1 MKGNNNQ
8 KFFTFFLIILFSNS
22 IVSQN
27 NLLEEIDY
35 NNENYKVGL
44 SAFKAHKIINGQ
56 STKQANEKELYL
68 YVSHR
73 FGSINGG
80 IKTLFG
86 LDIANTK
93 IELLYGLSNN
103 LQIGFSRESLKKT
116 YALNA
121 KYNITTQ
128 SSKLPF
134 NSSIYASYNYNS
146 SLDED
151 IYPNLS
157 NPDRS
162 LFFGQVLLSKSF
174 SDKISLQLS
183 PSFARKGFTETIFEQ
198 ENNFMLGIASTYR
211 ITNRLAFN
219 IEYSANLDRPEIS
232 PFNDVLSFG
241 IDIETGGHVF
251 QLLFSN
257 TQTIDDV
264 SVMTDAEGSWKDGK
278 IYFGFNILRV
288 F

>member
-1 MKGNNNQ
+1 MKKN
-8 KFFTFFLIILFSNS
+8 KILLCLLLIYSFSF
-22 IVSQN
+22 SQG
-27 NLLEEIDY
+27 NLLKELESESENKTSNEI
-35 NNENYKVGL
+35 
-44 SAFKAHKIINGQ
+44 SAFKAIKIVNTQ

-73 FGSINGG
+73 FGSVNGG

-93 IELLYGLSNN
+93 IELLYGLSEN

-134 NSSIYASYNYNS
+134 TSSLYASYNYNS

-157 NPDRS
+157 NSDRS
-162 LFFGQVLLSKSF
+162 LFFGQLLLSKSF

-183 PSFARKGFTETIFEQ
+183 PSFARKGFAETIFEQ
-198 ENNFMLGIASTYR
+198 ENNFILGVASSYR

-264 SVMTDAEGSWKDGK
+264 SVITDAEGSWKDGE

>member
-1 MKGNNNQ
+1 MKKN
-8 KFFTFFLIILFSNS
+8 KILLSLLLIYSFSFSQENLLKELE
-22 IVSQN
+22 SQN
-27 NLLEEIDY
+27 EY
-35 NNENYKVGL
+35 KTTNNF
-44 SAFKAHKIINGQ
+44 SAFKAIKIVNNQ
-56 STKQANEKELYL
+56 STKQASEKELYL

-73 FGSINGG
+73 FGSIDEG
-80 IKTLFG
+80 INTLFG

-93 IELLYGLSNN
+93 IELLYGLTNK
-103 LQIGFSRESLKKT
+103 LQIGFSRESFKKT
-116 YALNA
+116 YSLNA

-128 SSKLPF
+128 SSKLPI
-134 NSSIYASYNYNS
+134 NSSLYISYNYNS
-146 SLDED
+146 LLDQD
-151 IYPNLS
+151 IYPTLS
-157 NPDRS
+157 NSDRN
-162 LFFGQVLLSKSF
+162 LFFGQLLLSKNF

-183 PSFARKGFTETIFEQ
+183 PTYAKRGFNETIFEQ
-198 ENNFMLGIASTYR
+198 ENNIILGLASSYR

-257 TQTIDDV
+257 TQTIDNV

>member
-1 MKGNNNQ
+1 MKKN
-8 KFFTFFLIILFSNS
+8 KILLSLLLIYSFSFSQENLLKELE
-22 IVSQN
+22 SQN
-27 NLLEEIDY
+27 EY
-35 NNENYKVGL
+35 KTTNNF
-44 SAFKAHKIINGQ
+44 SAFKAIKIVNNQ
-56 STKQANEKELYL
+56 STKQASEKELYL

-73 FGSINGG
+73 FGSIDEG
-80 IKTLFG
+80 INTLFG

-93 IELLYGLSNN
+93 IELLYGLTNN
-103 LQIGFSRESLKKT
+103 LQIGFSRESFKKT
-116 YALNA
+116 YSLNA

-128 SSKLPF
+128 SSRLPI
-134 NSSIYASYNYNS
+134 NSSLYLSYNYNS
-146 SLDED
+146 LLDQD
-151 IYPNLS
+151 IYPTLS
-157 NPDRS
+157 NSDRN
-162 LFFGQVLLSKSF
+162 LFFGQLLLSKSF

-183 PSFARKGFTETIFEQ
+183 PTYAKRGFNETIFEQ
-198 ENNFMLGIASTYR
+198 ENNIILGLASSYR

-257 TQTIDDV
+257 TQTIDNV

>member
-1 MKGNNNQ
+1 MKKN
-8 KFFTFFLIILFSNS
+8 KIFLILLLAYSFSF
-22 IVSQN
+22 SQGS
-27 NLLEEIDY
+27 LLTELENESKNKSSNEI
-35 NNENYKVGL
+35 
-44 SAFKAHKIINGQ
+44 STFKAIKIINNQ
-56 STKQANEKELYL
+56 STKQASEKELYL

-121 KYNITTQ
+121 KYSLTTQ
-128 SSKLPF
+128 TSKLPF
-134 NSSIYASYNYNS
+134 NSSLYASYNYNS
-146 SLDED
+146 SLNED
-151 IYPNLS
+151 IYPNLNNS
-157 NPDRS
+157 DRNF
-162 LFFGQVLLSKSF
+162 FFGQLLLSKSF

-183 PSFARKGFTETIFEQ
+183 PSYAKKGFTETIFEQ
-198 ENNFMLGIASTYR
+198 EDNVILGVASSYR
-211 ITNRLAFN
+211 ISNRLAFN
-219 IEYSANLDRPEIS
+219 VEYSANLDRPEIS
-232 PFNDVLSFG
+232 PFSDVLSFG

-264 SVMTDAEGSWKDGK
+264 SVITDAEGSWKDGE

>member
-1 MKGNNNQ
+1 MKKN
-8 KFFTFFLIILFSNS
+8 KILLSLLLIYSFSFSQENLLKELE
-22 IVSQN
+22 SQN
-27 NLLEEIDY
+27 EY
-35 NNENYKVGL
+35 KTTNNF
-44 SAFKAHKIINGQ
+44 SAFKAIKIVNNQ
-56 STKQANEKELYL
+56 STKQASEKELYL

-73 FGSINGG
+73 FGSINEG
-80 IKTLFG
+80 INTLFG

-93 IELLYGLSNN
+93 IELLYGLTNN
-103 LQIGFSRESLKKT
+103 LQIGFSRESFKKT
-116 YALNA
+116 YSLNA

-128 SSKLPF
+128 SSKLPI
-134 NSSIYASYNYNS
+134 NSSLYISYNYNS
-146 SLDED
+146 LLDQD
-151 IYPNLS
+151 IYPTLS
-157 NPDRS
+157 NSDRN
-162 LFFGQVLLSKSF
+162 LFFSQLLLSKNF

-183 PSFARKGFTETIFEQ
+183 PTYAKRGFNETIFEQ
-198 ENNFMLGIASTYR
+198 ENNIILGLASSYR

-257 TQTIDDV
+257 TQTIDNV
-264 SVMTDAEGSWKDGK
+264 SVMTDAEGSWRDGK

>member
-1 MKGNNNQ
+1 MKKN
-8 KFFTFFLIILFSNS
+8 KILLSLLLIYSFSFSQENLLQELE
-22 IVSQN
+22 SQN
-27 NLLEEIDY
+27 EY
-35 NNENYKVGL
+35 KTTNNFSV
-44 SAFKAHKIINGQ
+44 FKAIKIVNNQ
-56 STKQANEKELYL
+56 STKQASEKELYL

-73 FGSINGG
+73 FGSIDEG
-80 IKTLFG
+80 INTLFG

-93 IELLYGLSNN
+93 IELLYGLTNN
-103 LQIGFSRESLKKT
+103 LQIGFSRESFKKT
-116 YALNA
+116 YSLNA

-128 SSKLPF
+128 SSKLPI
-134 NSSIYASYNYNS
+134 NSSLYISYNYNS
-146 SLDED
+146 LLDQD
-151 IYPNLS
+151 IYPTLS
-157 NPDRS
+157 NSDRN
-162 LFFGQVLLSKSF
+162 LFFGQLLLSKNF

-183 PSFARKGFTETIFEQ
+183 PTYAKRGFNETIFEQ
-198 ENNFMLGIASTYR
+198 ENNIILGLASSYR

-219 IEYSANLDRPEIS
+219 IEYSANLDRPDIS
-232 PFNDVLSFG
+232 PYNDVLSFG

-257 TQTIDDV
+257 TQTIDNV

>member
-1 MKGNNNQ
+1 MKKN
-8 KFFTFFLIILFSNS
+8 KILLSLLLIYSFSFSQENLLKELE
-22 IVSQN
+22 SQN
-27 NLLEEIDY
+27 EY
-35 NNENYKVGL
+35 KTTNNF
-44 SAFKAHKIINGQ
+44 SAFKAIKIVNNQ
-56 STKQANEKELYL
+56 STKQASEKELYL

-73 FGSINGG
+73 FGSIDEG
-80 IKTLFG
+80 INTLFG

-93 IELLYGLSNN
+93 IELLYGLTNN
-103 LQIGFSRESLKKT
+103 LQIGFSRESFKKT
-116 YALNA
+116 YSLNA

-128 SSKLPF
+128 SSRLPI
-134 NSSIYASYNYNS
+134 NSSLYLSYNYNS
-146 SLDED
+146 LLDQD
-151 IYPNLS
+151 IYPTLS
-157 NPDRS
+157 NSDRN
-162 LFFGQVLLSKSF
+162 LFFSQLLLSKNF

-183 PSFARKGFTETIFEQ
+183 PTYAKRGFNETIFEQ
-198 ENNFMLGIASTYR
+198 ENNIILGLASSYR

-257 TQTIDDV
+257 TQTIDNV
-264 SVMTDAEGSWKDGK
+264 SVMTDAEGSWRDGK

>member
-1 MKGNNNQ
+1 MKKN
-8 KFFTFFLIILFSNS
+8 KLFICLLFISS
-22 IVSQN
+22 VIFSQT
-27 NLLEEIDY
+27 NLLEKLE
-35 NNENYKVGL
+35 NESDSKIQNDI
-44 SAFKAHKIINGQ
+44 STFKAIKIVNNQ
-56 STKQANEKELYL
+56 STKQANNKELYL

-73 FGSINGG
+73 FGSVAEGIN
-80 IKTLFG
+80 TLFG

-103 LQIGFSRESLKKT
+103 FQIGFSRESLKKT

-121 KYNITTQ
+121 KYNITNQ
-128 SSKLPF
+128 SSKLPI
-134 NSSIYASYNYNS
+134 NSSLYASYNYNS

-157 NPDRS
+157 NSDRN
-162 LFFGQVLLSKSF
+162 LFFGQLLLSKSF

-183 PSFARKGFTETIFEQ
+183 PSFARKGFAETIFEQ
-198 ENNFMLGIASTYR
+198 ENNFILGVASSYR

-264 SVMTDAEGSWKDGK
+264 SVMTDAEGSWKDGE

>member
-1 MKGNNNQ
+1 MKKN
-8 KFFTFFLIILFSNS
+8 KILLSLLLIYSFSFSQENLLQELE
-22 IVSQN
+22 SQN
-27 NLLEEIDY
+27 EY
-35 NNENYKVGL
+35 KTTNNF
-44 SAFKAHKIINGQ
+44 SAFKAIKIVNNQ
-56 STKQANEKELYL
+56 STKQASEKELYL

-73 FGSINGG
+73 FGSIDEG
-80 IKTLFG
+80 INTLFG

-93 IELLYGLSNN
+93 IELLYGLTNN
-103 LQIGFSRESLKKT
+103 LQIGFSRESFKKT
-116 YALNA
+116 YSLNA

-128 SSKLPF
+128 SSRLPI
-134 NSSIYASYNYNS
+134 NSSLYLSYNYNS
-146 SLDED
+146 LLDQD
-151 IYPNLS
+151 IYPTLS
-157 NPDRS
+157 NSDRN
-162 LFFGQVLLSKSF
+162 LFFGQLLLSKSF

-183 PSFARKGFTETIFEQ
+183 PTYAKRGFNETIFEQ
-198 ENNFMLGIASTYR
+198 ENNIILGLASSYR

-257 TQTIDDV
+257 TQTIDNV

>member
-1 MKGNNNQ
+1 MKKN
-8 KFFTFFLIILFSNS
+8 KILLSLLLIYSFSFSQENLLKELE
-22 IVSQN
+22 SQN
-27 NLLEEIDY
+27 EY
-35 NNENYKVGL
+35 KTTNNF
-44 SAFKAHKIINGQ
+44 SAFKAIKIVNNQ
-56 STKQANEKELYL
+56 STKQASEKELYL

-73 FGSINGG
+73 FGSIDEG
-80 IKTLFG
+80 INTLFG

-93 IELLYGLSNN
+93 IELLYGLTNN
-103 LQIGFSRESLKKT
+103 LQIGFSRESFKKT
-116 YALNA
+116 YSLNA

-128 SSKLPF
+128 SSKLPI
-134 NSSIYASYNYNS
+134 NSSLYISYNYNS
-146 SLDED
+146 LLDQD
-151 IYPNLS
+151 IYPTLS
-157 NPDRS
+157 NSDRN
-162 LFFGQVLLSKSF
+162 LFFSQLLLSKNF
-174 SDKISLQLS
+174 SDKMSLQLS
-183 PSFARKGFTETIFEQ
+183 PTYAKRGFNETIFEQ
-198 ENNFMLGIASTYR
+198 ENNIILGLASSYR

-257 TQTIDDV
+257 TQTIDNV
-264 SVMTDAEGSWKDGK
+264 SVMTDAEGSWRDGK

>member
-1 MKGNNNQ
+1 MKKN
-8 KFFTFFLIILFSNS
+8 KILLSLLLIYSFSF
-22 IVSQN
+22 SQE
-27 NLLEEIDY
+27 NLLEELEIQNEY
-35 NNENYKVGL
+35 KTTNNFSG
-44 SAFKAHKIINGQ
+44 FKAIKIVNNQ
-56 STKQANEKELYL
+56 STKQASEKELYL

-73 FGSINGG
+73 FGSIDGG
-80 IKTLFG
+80 INTLFG

-93 IELLYGLSNN
+93 IELLYGLTNN
-103 LQIGFSRESLKKT
+103 LQIGFSRESFKKT
-116 YALNA
+116 YSLNA
-121 KYNITTQ
+121 KYNITIQ
-128 SSKLPF
+128 SSNLPI
-134 NSSIYASYNYNS
+134 NSSLYISYNYNS
-146 SLDED
+146 LLDQD
-151 IYPNLS
+151 IYPTLS
-157 NPDRS
+157 NSDRN
-162 LFFGQVLLSKSF
+162 LFFGQLLLSKNF

-183 PSFARKGFTETIFEQ
+183 PTYAKRGFNETIFEQ
-198 ENNFMLGIASTYR
+198 ENNIILGLASSYR

-257 TQTIDDV
+257 TQAIDNV

>member
-1 MKGNNNQ
+1 MKKN
-8 KFFTFFLIILFSNS
+8 KILLSLLLIYSFSFSQENLLKELE
-22 IVSQN
+22 SQN
-27 NLLEEIDY
+27 EY
-35 NNENYKVGL
+35 KTTNNF
-44 SAFKAHKIINGQ
+44 SAFKAIKIVNNQ
-56 STKQANEKELYL
+56 STKQASEKELYL

-73 FGSINGG
+73 FGSIDEG
-80 IKTLFG
+80 INTLFG

-93 IELLYGLSNN
+93 IELLYGLTNN
-103 LQIGFSRESLKKT
+103 LQIGFSRESFKKI
-116 YALNA
+116 YSLNA

-128 SSKLPF
+128 SSKLPI
-134 NSSIYASYNYNS
+134 NSSLYISYNYNS
-146 SLDED
+146 LLDQD
-151 IYPNLS
+151 IYPTLS
-157 NPDRS
+157 NSDRN
-162 LFFGQVLLSKSF
+162 LFFSQLLLSKNF

-183 PSFARKGFTETIFEQ
+183 PTYAKRGFNETIFEQ
-198 ENNFMLGIASTYR
+198 ENNIILGLASSYR

-257 TQTIDDV
+257 TQTIDNV
-264 SVMTDAEGSWKDGK
+264 SVMTDAEGSWRDGK

>member
-1 MKGNNNQ
+1 MKKN
-8 KFFTFFLIILFSNS
+8 KILLSLLLIYSFSFSQENLLKELE
-22 IVSQN
+22 SQN
-27 NLLEEIDY
+27 EY
-35 NNENYKVGL
+35 KTTNNF
-44 SAFKAHKIINGQ
+44 SAFKAIKIVNNQ
-56 STKQANEKELYL
+56 STKQASEKELYL

-73 FGSINGG
+73 FGSIDEG
-80 IKTLFG
+80 INTLFG

-93 IELLYGLSNN
+93 IELLYGLTNN
-103 LQIGFSRESLKKT
+103 LQIGFSRESFKKT
-116 YALNA
+116 YSLNA

-128 SSKLPF
+128 SSKLPI
-134 NSSIYASYNYNS
+134 NSSLYISYNYNS
-146 SLDED
+146 LLDQD
-151 IYPNLS
+151 IYPTLS
-157 NPDRS
+157 NSDRN
-162 LFFGQVLLSKSF
+162 LFFSQLLLSKNF

-183 PSFARKGFTETIFEQ
+183 PTYAKRGFNETIFEQ
-198 ENNFMLGIASTYR
+198 ENNIILGLASSYR

-257 TQTIDDV
+257 TQTIDNV
-264 SVMTDAEGSWKDGK
+264 SVMTDAEGSWRDGK

>member
-1 MKGNNNQ
+1 MKKN
-8 KFFTFFLIILFSNS
+8 KILLSLLLIYSFSFSQENLLKELE
-22 IVSQN
+22 SQN
-27 NLLEEIDY
+27 EY
-35 NNENYKVGL
+35 KTTNNF
-44 SAFKAHKIINGQ
+44 SAFKAIKIVNNQ
-56 STKQANEKELYL
+56 STKQASEKELYL

-73 FGSINGG
+73 FGSIDEG
-80 IKTLFG
+80 INTLFG

-93 IELLYGLSNN
+93 IELLYGLTNN
-103 LQIGFSRESLKKT
+103 LQIGFSRESFKKT
-116 YALNA
+116 YSLNA

-128 SSKLPF
+128 SSNLPI
-134 NSSIYASYNYNS
+134 NSSLYISYNYNS
-146 SLDED
+146 LLDQD
-151 IYPNLS
+151 IYPTLS
-157 NPDRS
+157 NSDRN
-162 LFFGQVLLSKSF
+162 LFFGQLLLSKNF

-183 PSFARKGFTETIFEQ
+183 PTYAKRGFNETIFKQ
-198 ENNFMLGIASTYR
+198 ENNIILGLASSYR

-257 TQTIDDV
+257 TQTIDNV

>member
-1 MKGNNNQ
+1 MKKNNILLCLL
-8 KFFTFFLIILFSNS
+8 LIYSFSF
-22 IVSQN
+22 SQG
-27 NLLEEIDY
+27 NLLKELESKSVNKTSNEI
-35 NNENYKVGL
+35 
-44 SAFKAHKIINGQ
+44 SAFKAIKIVNTQ
-56 STKQANEKELYL
+56 STKQASEKELYL

-73 FGSINGG
+73 FGSVNGG

-93 IELLYGLSNN
+93 IELLYGLSEN

-134 NSSIYASYNYNS
+134 TSSLYASYNYNS

-157 NPDRS
+157 NSDRS
-162 LFFGQVLLSKSF
+162 LFFGQLILSKSF

-183 PSFARKGFTETIFEQ
+183 PSFARRGFAETIFEQ
-198 ENNFMLGIASTYR
+198 ENNFILGVVSSYR

-241 IDIETGGHVF
+241 IDLSLIH
-251 QLLFSN
+251 
-257 TQTIDDV
+257 I
-264 SVMTDAEGSWKDGK
+264 
-278 IYFGFNILRV
+278 
-288 F
+288 

>member
-1 MKGNNNQ
+1 MKKN
-8 KFFTFFLIILFSNS
+8 KILLSLLLIYSFSFSQENLLKELE
-22 IVSQN
+22 SQN
-27 NLLEEIDY
+27 EY
-35 NNENYKVGL
+35 KTTNNF
-44 SAFKAHKIINGQ
+44 SAFKAIKIVNNQ
-56 STKQANEKELYL
+56 STKQASEKELYL

-73 FGSINGG
+73 FGSIDEG
-80 IKTLFG
+80 INTLFG

-93 IELLYGLSNN
+93 IELLYGLTNK
-103 LQIGFSRESLKKT
+103 LQIGFSRESFKKT
-116 YALNA
+116 YSLNA

-128 SSKLPF
+128 SSKLPI
-134 NSSIYASYNYNS
+134 NSSLYISYNYNS
-146 SLDED
+146 LLDQD
-151 IYPNLS
+151 IYPTLS
-157 NPDRS
+157 NSDRN
-162 LFFGQVLLSKSF
+162 LFFSQLLLSKNF

-183 PSFARKGFTETIFEQ
+183 PTYAKRGFNETIFEQ
-198 ENNFMLGIASTYR
+198 ENNIILGLASSYR

-257 TQTIDDV
+257 TQTIDNV

>member
-1 MKGNNNQ
+1 MKKN
-8 KFFTFFLIILFSNS
+8 KILLSLLLIYSFSFSQENLLKELE
-22 IVSQN
+22 SQN
-27 NLLEEIDY
+27 EY
-35 NNENYKVGL
+35 KTTNNF
-44 SAFKAHKIINGQ
+44 SAFKAIKIVNNQ
-56 STKQANEKELYL
+56 STKQASEKELYL

-73 FGSINGG
+73 FGSIDEG
-80 IKTLFG
+80 INTLFG

-93 IELLYGLSNN
+93 IELLYGLTNN
-103 LQIGFSRESLKKT
+103 LQIGFSRESFKKT
-116 YALNA
+116 YSLNA

-128 SSKLPF
+128 SSNLPI
-134 NSSIYASYNYNS
+134 NSSLYISYNYNS
-146 SLDED
+146 LLDQD
-151 IYPNLS
+151 IYPTLS
-157 NPDRS
+157 NSDRN
-162 LFFGQVLLSKSF
+162 LFFGQLLLSKNF

-183 PSFARKGFTETIFEQ
+183 PTYAKRGFNETIFEQ
-198 ENNFMLGIASTYR
+198 ENNIILGLASSYR

-257 TQTIDDV
+257 TQTIDNV

>member
-1 MKGNNNQ
+1 MKKN
-8 KFFTFFLIILFSNS
+8 KILLSLLLIYSFSFSQENLLKELE
-22 IVSQN
+22 SQN
-27 NLLEEIDY
+27 EY
-35 NNENYKVGL
+35 KTTNNF
-44 SAFKAHKIINGQ
+44 SAFKAIKIVNNQ
-56 STKQANEKELYL
+56 STKQASEKELYL

-73 FGSINGG
+73 FGSIDEG
-80 IKTLFG
+80 INTLFG

-93 IELLYGLSNN
+93 IELLYGLTNN
-103 LQIGFSRESLKKT
+103 LQIGFSRESFKKT
-116 YALNA
+116 YSLNA

-128 SSKLPF
+128 SSKLPI
-134 NSSIYASYNYNS
+134 NSSLYISYNYNS
-146 SLDED
+146 LLDQD
-151 IYPNLS
+151 IYPTLS
-157 NPDRS
+157 NSDRN
-162 LFFGQVLLSKSF
+162 LFFSQLLLSKNF

-183 PSFARKGFTETIFEQ
+183 PTYAKRGFNETIFEQ
-198 ENNFMLGIASTYR
+198 ENNIILGLASSYR
-211 ITNRLAFN
+211 ITHRLAFN

-257 TQTIDDV
+257 TQTIDNV

>member
-1 MKGNNNQ
+1 MKKN
-8 KFFTFFLIILFSNS
+8 KILLSLLLIYSFSFSQENLLKELE
-22 IVSQN
+22 SQN
-27 NLLEEIDY
+27 EY
-35 NNENYKVGL
+35 KTTNNF
-44 SAFKAHKIINGQ
+44 SAFKAVKIVNNQ
-56 STKQANEKELYL
+56 STKQASEKELYL

-73 FGSINGG
+73 FGSIDEG
-80 IKTLFG
+80 INTLFG

-93 IELLYGLSNN
+93 IELLYGLTNN
-103 LQIGFSRESLKKT
+103 LQIGFSRESFKKT
-116 YALNA
+116 YSLNA

-128 SSKLPF
+128 SSKLPI
-134 NSSIYASYNYNS
+134 NLSLYISYNYNS
-146 SLDED
+146 LLDQD
-151 IYPNLS
+151 IYPTLS
-157 NPDRS
+157 NSDRN
-162 LFFGQVLLSKSF
+162 LFFGQLLLSKNF

-183 PSFARKGFTETIFEQ
+183 PTYAKRGFNETIFEQ
-198 ENNFMLGIASTYR
+198 ENNIILGLASSYR

-257 TQTIDDV
+257 TQTIDNV

>member
-1 MKGNNNQ
+1 MKKN
-8 KFFTFFLIILFSNS
+8 KILLSLLLIYSFSFSQENLLKELE
-22 IVSQN
+22 SQN
-27 NLLEEIDY
+27 EY
-35 NNENYKVGL
+35 KTTNNF
-44 SAFKAHKIINGQ
+44 SAFKAIKIVNNQ
-56 STKQANEKELYL
+56 STKQASEKELYL

-73 FGSINGG
+73 FGSIDEG
-80 IKTLFG
+80 INTLFG

-93 IELLYGLSNN
+93 IELLYGLTNN
-103 LQIGFSRESLKKT
+103 LQIGFSRESFKKT
-116 YALNA
+116 YSLNA

-128 SSKLPF
+128 SSKLPI
-134 NSSIYASYNYNS
+134 NSSLYISYNYNS
-146 SLDED
+146 LLDQD
-151 IYPNLS
+151 IYPTLS
-157 NPDRS
+157 NSDRN
-162 LFFGQVLLSKSF
+162 LFFSQLLLSKNF

-183 PSFARKGFTETIFEQ
+183 PTYAKRGFNETIFEQ
-198 ENNFMLGIASTYR
+198 ENNIILGLASSYR
-211 ITNRLAFN
+211 ITHRLAFN

-257 TQTIDDV
+257 TQTIDNV
-264 SVMTDAEGSWKDGK
+264 SVMTDAEGSWRDGK

>member
-1 MKGNNNQ
+1 MKKN
-8 KFFTFFLIILFSNS
+8 KILLSLLLIYSFSF
-22 IVSQN
+22 SQE
-27 NLLEEIDY
+27 NLLEELEIQNEY
-35 NNENYKVGL
+35 KTTNNFSG
-44 SAFKAHKIINGQ
+44 FKAIKIVNNQ
-56 STKQANEKELYL
+56 STKQASEKELYL

-73 FGSINGG
+73 FGSIDEG
-80 IKTLFG
+80 INTLFG

-93 IELLYGLSNN
+93 IELLYGLTNN
-103 LQIGFSRESLKKT
+103 LQIGFSRESFKKT
-116 YALNA
+116 YSLNA

-128 SSKLPF
+128 SSNLPI
-134 NSSIYASYNYNS
+134 NSSLYISYNYNS
-146 SLDED
+146 LLDQD
-151 IYPNLS
+151 IYPTLS
-157 NPDRS
+157 NSDRN
-162 LFFGQVLLSKSF
+162 LFFGQLLLSKNF

-183 PSFARKGFTETIFEQ
+183 PTYAKRGFNETIFEQ
-198 ENNFMLGIASTYR
+198 ENNIILGLASSYR

-257 TQTIDDV
+257 TQAIDNV

>member
-1 MKGNNNQ
+1 MKKN
-8 KFFTFFLIILFSNS
+8 KILLSLLLIYSFSFSQENLLKELE
-22 IVSQN
+22 SQN
-27 NLLEEIDY
+27 EY
-35 NNENYKVGL
+35 KTTNNF
-44 SAFKAHKIINGQ
+44 SAFKAVKIVNNQ
-56 STKQANEKELYL
+56 STKQASEKELYL

-73 FGSINGG
+73 FGSIDEG
-80 IKTLFG
+80 INTLFG

-93 IELLYGLSNN
+93 IELLYGLTNN
-103 LQIGFSRESLKKT
+103 LQIGFSRESFKKT
-116 YALNA
+116 YSLNA

-128 SSKLPF
+128 SSKLPI
-134 NSSIYASYNYNS
+134 NSSLYISYNYNS
-146 SLDED
+146 LLDQD
-151 IYPNLS
+151 IYPTLS
-157 NPDRS
+157 NSDRN
-162 LFFGQVLLSKSF
+162 LFFGQLLLSKNF

-183 PSFARKGFTETIFEQ
+183 PTYAKRGFNETIFEQ
-198 ENNFMLGIASTYR
+198 ENNIILGLASSYR

-257 TQTIDDV
+257 TQTIDNV

>member
-1 MKGNNNQ
+1 MKKN
-8 KFFTFFLIILFSNS
+8 KILLSLLLIYSFSFSQENLLKELE
-22 IVSQN
+22 SQN
-27 NLLEEIDY
+27 EY
-35 NNENYKVGL
+35 KTTNNF
-44 SAFKAHKIINGQ
+44 SAFKAIKIVNNQ
-56 STKQANEKELYL
+56 STKQASEKELYL

-73 FGSINGG
+73 FGSIDEG
-80 IKTLFG
+80 INTLFG

-93 IELLYGLSNN
+93 IELLYGLTNN
-103 LQIGFSRESLKKT
+103 LQIGFSRESFKKI
-116 YALNA
+116 YSLNA

-128 SSKLPF
+128 SSKLPI
-134 NSSIYASYNYNS
+134 NSSLYVSYNYNS
-146 SLDED
+146 LLDQD
-151 IYPNLS
+151 IYPTLS
-157 NPDRS
+157 NSDRN
-162 LFFGQVLLSKSF
+162 LFFGQLLLSKNF

-183 PSFARKGFTETIFEQ
+183 PTYAKRGFNETIFEQ
-198 ENNFMLGIASTYR
+198 ENNIILGLASSYR

-257 TQTIDDV
+257 TQTIDNV

>member
-1 MKGNNNQ
+1 MKNN
-8 KFFTFFLIILFSNS
+8 KILFSLLLIYS
-22 IVSQN
+22 FSFSQGD
-27 NLLEEIDY
+27 LLQELESKTQDNTTSNI
-35 NNENYKVGL
+35 
-44 SAFKAHKIINGQ
+44 SAFKAIKIINTQ
-56 STKQANEKELYL
+56 STKQAREKELYL

-73 FGSINGG
+73 FGSIDGG
-80 IKTLFG
+80 INTLFG

-93 IELLYGLSNN
+93 IELLYGLTNN
-103 LQIGFSRESLKKT
+103 LQIGFSRESFKKT
-116 YALNA
+116 YSLNA
-121 KYNITTQ
+121 KYKVTTQ
-128 SSKLPF
+128 SSKLPI
-134 NSSIYASYNYNS
+134 NSSLYLSYNYNS
-146 SLDED
+146 LLDQD
-151 IYPNLS
+151 IYPTLNNS
-157 NPDRS
+157 DRN
-162 LFFGQVLLSKSF
+162 LFFGQLLLSKNF

-183 PSFARKGFTETIFEQ
+183 PTYAMRGFTETIFEQ
-198 ENNFMLGIASTYR
+198 KNNLILGLASSYR

-264 SVMTDAEGSWKDGK
+264 SVMTDAEGSWKNGK

>member
-1 MKGNNNQ
+1 MKKN
-8 KFFTFFLIILFSNS
+8 KIFLILLLAYSFSF
-22 IVSQN
+22 SQGS
-27 NLLEEIDY
+27 LLMELEDESENKSSNEI
-35 NNENYKVGL
+35 
-44 SAFKAHKIINGQ
+44 STFKAIKIVNNQ
-56 STKQANEKELYL
+56 STKQASEKELYL

-121 KYNITTQ
+121 KYNLTTQ
-128 SSKLPF
+128 TSKLPF
-134 NSSIYASYNYNS
+134 NSSLYASYNYNS
-146 SLDED
+146 SLNED
-151 IYPNLS
+151 IYPNLNNS
-157 NPDRS
+157 DRNF
-162 LFFGQVLLSKSF
+162 FFGQLLLSKSF

-183 PSFARKGFTETIFEQ
+183 PSYAKKGFTETIFEQ
-198 ENNFMLGIASTYR
+198 EDNVILGVASSYR
-211 ITNRLAFN
+211 ISNRLAFN
-219 IEYSANLDRPEIS
+219 VEYSANLDRPEIS
-232 PFNDVLSFG
+232 PFSDVLSFG

-264 SVMTDAEGSWKDGK
+264 SVITDAEGSWKEGE

>member
-1 MKGNNNQ
+1 MKKN
-8 KFFTFFLIILFSNS
+8 KILLSLLLIYSFSFSQENLLKELE
-22 IVSQN
+22 SQN
-27 NLLEEIDY
+27 EY
-35 NNENYKVGL
+35 KTTNNF
-44 SAFKAHKIINGQ
+44 SAFKAIKIVNNQ
-56 STKQANEKELYL
+56 STKQASEKELYL

-73 FGSINGG
+73 FGSIDEG
-80 IKTLFG
+80 INTLFG

-93 IELLYGLSNN
+93 IELLYGLTNN
-103 LQIGFSRESLKKT
+103 LQIGFSRESFKKT
-116 YALNA
+116 YSLNA

-128 SSKLPF
+128 SSKLPI
-134 NSSIYASYNYNS
+134 NLSLYISYNYNS
-146 SLDED
+146 LLDQD
-151 IYPNLS
+151 IYPTLS
-157 NPDRS
+157 NSDRN
-162 LFFGQVLLSKSF
+162 LFFGQLLLSKNF

-183 PSFARKGFTETIFEQ
+183 PTYAKRGFNETIFEQ
-198 ENNFMLGIASTYR
+198 ENNIILGLASSYR

-232 PFNDVLSFG
+232 HFNDVLSFG

-257 TQTIDDV
+257 TQTIDNV

>member
-1 MKGNNNQ
+1 MKKN
-8 KFFTFFLIILFSNS
+8 KILLSLLLIYSFSFSQENLLQELE
-22 IVSQN
+22 SQN
-27 NLLEEIDY
+27 EY
-35 NNENYKVGL
+35 KTTNNF
-44 SAFKAHKIINGQ
+44 SAFKAIKIVNNQ
-56 STKQANEKELYL
+56 STKQASEKELYL

-73 FGSINGG
+73 FGSIDEG
-80 IKTLFG
+80 INTLFG

-93 IELLYGLSNN
+93 IELLYGLTNN
-103 LQIGFSRESLKKT
+103 LQIGFSRESFKKT
-116 YALNA
+116 YSLNA

-128 SSKLPF
+128 SSKLPI
-134 NSSIYASYNYNS
+134 NSSLYISYNYNS
-146 SLDED
+146 LLDQD
-151 IYPNLS
+151 IYPTLS
-157 NPDRS
+157 NSDRN
-162 LFFGQVLLSKSF
+162 LFFSQLLLSKNF

-183 PSFARKGFTETIFEQ
+183 PTYAKRSFNETIFEQ
-198 ENNFMLGIASTYR
+198 ENNIILGLASSYR

-219 IEYSANLDRPEIS
+219 MEYSANLDRPEIS

-257 TQTIDDV
+257 TQAIDNV

>member
-1 MKGNNNQ
+1 MKKN
-8 KFFTFFLIILFSNS
+8 KIFLILLLAYSFSF
-22 IVSQN
+22 SQGS
-27 NLLEEIDY
+27 LLMELENKSENKSSKEI
-35 NNENYKVGL
+35 
-44 SAFKAHKIINGQ
+44 STFKAIKIINNQ
-56 STKQANEKELYL
+56 STKQASEKELYL

-121 KYNITTQ
+121 KYSLTTQ
-128 SSKLPF
+128 TSKLPF
-134 NSSIYASYNYNS
+134 NSSLYASYNYNS
-146 SLDED
+146 SLNED
-151 IYPNLS
+151 IYPNLNNS
-157 NPDRS
+157 DRNF
-162 LFFGQVLLSKSF
+162 FFGQLLLSKSF

-183 PSFARKGFTETIFEQ
+183 PSYAKKGFTETIFEQ
-198 ENNFMLGIASTYR
+198 EDNLILGVASSYR
-211 ITNRLAFN
+211 ISNRLAFN

-232 PFNDVLSFG
+232 PFSDVLSFG

-264 SVMTDAEGSWKDGK
+264 SVITDAEGSWKDGE

>member
-1 MKGNNNQ
+1 MKKN
-8 KFFTFFLIILFSNS
+8 KILLSLLLIYSFSF
-22 IVSQN
+22 SQE
-27 NLLEEIDY
+27 NLLEELESQNEY
-35 NNENYKVGL
+35 KTTNNF
-44 SAFKAHKIINGQ
+44 SAFKAIKIVNNQ
-56 STKQANEKELYL
+56 STKQASEKELYL

-73 FGSINGG
+73 FGSIDEG
-80 IKTLFG
+80 INTLFG

-93 IELLYGLSNN
+93 IELLYGLTNN
-103 LQIGFSRESLKKT
+103 LQIGFSRESFKKT
-116 YALNA
+116 YSLNA

-128 SSKLPF
+128 SSKLPI
-134 NSSIYASYNYNS
+134 NSSLYISYNYNS
-146 SLDED
+146 LLDQD

-157 NPDRS
+157 NSDRN
-162 LFFGQVLLSKSF
+162 LFFGQLLLSKNF

-183 PSFARKGFTETIFEQ
+183 PTYAKRGFNETIFEQ
-198 ENNFMLGIASTYR
+198 ENNIILGLASSYR

-257 TQTIDDV
+257 TQTIDNV

>member
-1 MKGNNNQ
+1 MKKN
-8 KFFTFFLIILFSNS
+8 KILLSLLLIYSFSFSQENLLKELE
-22 IVSQN
+22 SQN
-27 NLLEEIDY
+27 EY
-35 NNENYKVGL
+35 KTTNNF
-44 SAFKAHKIINGQ
+44 SAFKAIKIVNNQ
-56 STKQANEKELYL
+56 STKQASEKELYL

-73 FGSINGG
+73 FGSIDEG
-80 IKTLFG
+80 INTLFG

-93 IELLYGLSNN
+93 IELLYGLTNN
-103 LQIGFSRESLKKT
+103 LQIGFSRESFKKT
-116 YALNA
+116 YSLNA

-128 SSKLPF
+128 SSKLPI
-134 NSSIYASYNYNS
+134 NSSLYISYNYNS
-146 SLDED
+146 LLDQD
-151 IYPNLS
+151 IYPTLS
-157 NPDRS
+157 NSDRN
-162 LFFGQVLLSKSF
+162 LFFGQLLLSKNF

-183 PSFARKGFTETIFEQ
+183 PTYAKRGFNETIFEQ
-198 ENNFMLGIASTYR
+198 ENNIILGLASSYR
-211 ITNRLAFN
+211 ITHRLAFN

-257 TQTIDDV
+257 TQTIDNV